1 MNQEIPEQPEILIQL
16 RQKAAELRKIQSL
29 QKEKNKNLVASLTK
43 SSQQL
48 NTYLKEK
55 EIQERKQKSL
65 MLLVNDIQRQIDDLY
80 GGIQAE
86 DIEEETMLGE
96 AKLLR

>member
-29 QKEKNKNLVASLTK
+29 QKEKNKNLVASLAK

>member
-1 MNQEIPEQPEILIQL
+1 
-16 RQKAAELRKIQSL
+16 
-29 QKEKNKNLVASLTK
+29 
-43 SSQQL
+43 
-48 NTYLKEK
+48 
-55 EIQERKQKSL
+55 

-80 GGIQAE
+80 GGIQVE

>member
-1 MNQEIPEQPEILIQL
+1 ML
-16 RQKAAELRKIQSL
+16 S
-29 QKEKNKNLVASLTK
+29 K
-43 SSQQL
+43 SSQEL

-86 DIEEETMLGE
+86 DIEEETMLGQ